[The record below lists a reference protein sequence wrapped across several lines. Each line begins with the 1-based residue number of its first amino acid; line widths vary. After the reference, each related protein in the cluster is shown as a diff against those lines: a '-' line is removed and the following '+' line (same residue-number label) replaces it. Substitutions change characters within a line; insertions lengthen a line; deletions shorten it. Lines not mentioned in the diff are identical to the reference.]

1 MFTCGQGTEF
11 RAAEAKIT
19 ALKMEFSVKDFFSKC
34 DQILNGKL
42 HFLYSETSIGSLTNS
57 FYDPALANIS
67 AFRLPPELILSLK
80 YGQKTLE

>member
-1 MFTCGQGTEF
+1 
-11 RAAEAKIT
+11 
-19 ALKMEFSVKDFFSKC
+19 MEFSVKDFFNKC

-80 YGQKTLE
+80 YGQKTLEQIILYIQLGH